1 MTNDS
6 KEPFTVQEW
15 INWKNGDYVPPD
27 AEWQYREVEPEV
39 TKKSLWIDEN
49 YEWWWYKNNDDST
62 GAIQELIITLTD
74 GKPSIRW
81 ADVDDT

>member
-1 MTNDS
+1 MQLRA
-6 KEPFTVQEW
+6 VAQYAL
-15 INWKNGDYVPPD
+15 GYRALVPIKK
-27 AEWQYREVEPEV
+27 EPEV

-81 ADVDDT
+81 ADDGR